1 MRPET
6 VVIIVVIML
15 ISAVL
20 SYCLC
25 VVAGQADEEAEIA
38 RKNLE
43 KEKKRNEEKSD
54 DFSAD
59 GREN

>member
-1 MRPET
+1 MRPEV
-6 VVIIVVIML
+6 VVIIVVVLL

-43 KEKKRNEEKSD
+43 KEKNKNEHQD
-54 DFSAD
+54 
-59 GREN
+59 

>member
-6 VVIIVVIML
+6 IVVIVVNML
-15 ISAVL
+15 ISAVIA
-20 SYCLC
+20 YCLC
-25 VVAGQADEEAEIA
+25 VIAGRADEEAEIA

-43 KEKKRNEEKSD
+43 KEKKKNEEKID

>member
-15 ISAVL
+15 ISAVF

-43 KEKKRNEEKSD
+43 KEKRKNEHQD
-54 DFSAD
+54 
-59 GREN
+59 

>member
-15 ISAVL
+15 ISAVI

-25 VVAGQADEEAEIA
+25 VIAGQADEEAEIA

-43 KEKKRNEEKSD
+43 KEKNKNEHQD
-54 DFSAD
+54 
-59 GREN
+59 

>member
-1 MRPET
+1 MRPEIIVTT
-6 VVIIVVIML
+6 VVTML
-15 ISAVL
+15 ISAVIA
-20 SYCLC
+20 YCLC
-25 VVAGQADEEAEIA
+25 VIAGQADEEAEIA

-43 KEKKRNEEKSD
+43 KEKRKNEEKSD